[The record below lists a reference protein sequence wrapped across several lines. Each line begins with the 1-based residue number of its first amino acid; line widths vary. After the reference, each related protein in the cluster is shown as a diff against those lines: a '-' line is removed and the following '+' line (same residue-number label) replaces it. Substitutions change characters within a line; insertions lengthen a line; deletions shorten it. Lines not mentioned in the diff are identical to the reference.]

1 MGKNILQEI
10 INKFVYWFSVFIKI
24 YIMSCSH
31 KVICQQIQQNTIYTR
46 IGIGSK
52 IIYKTILAAIVH
64 VIVKEILQHFVV
76 VYKVGR
82 STLEYMDPGDGRM
95 HKVSHEDF
103 KKM

>member
-1 MGKNILQEI
+1 MVLGLYPNLYNVMQSQSYLSANSAKYYLYGN
-10 INKFVYWFSVFIKI
+10 
-24 YIMSCSH
+24 
-31 KVICQQIQQNTIYTR
+31 R
-46 IGIGSK
+46 IGSK
-52 IIYKTILAAIVH
+52 IIYKIILAAIVH